1 MAKVKE
7 FTWCTQIQNNGGAVS
22 VSNNIRVAQFGN
34 GFRQI
39 ASSGRNT
46 NRREFN
52 IVYGGKDYL
61 DVLDFIQE
69 HTLKK
74 FLWVPPDGRI
84 GLFVVLPDSINAKP
98 VSNGLQEIT
107 ARFSEEF
114 TSAR

>member
-7 FTWCTQIQNNGGAVS
+7 FTWCTQIQGNGGAGS

-34 GFRQI
+34 GYRQT
-39 ASSGRNT
+39 ASGGRNT

-52 IVYGGKDYL
+52 IVYVGTDYL

-74 FLWVPPDGRI
+74 FLWIPPDGRI
-84 GLFVVLPDSINAKP
+84 GLFIVSPDSISLKP
-98 VSNGLQEIT
+98 IKNGVQEIS
-107 ARFSEEF
+107 AKFSEEF
-114 TSAR
+114 SSAR